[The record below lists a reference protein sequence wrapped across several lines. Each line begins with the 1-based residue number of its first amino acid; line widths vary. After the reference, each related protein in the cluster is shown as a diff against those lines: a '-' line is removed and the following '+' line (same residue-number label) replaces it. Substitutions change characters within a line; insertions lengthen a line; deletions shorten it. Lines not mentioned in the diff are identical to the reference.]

1 MSVKNYNVSQ
11 LTLVLASAWL
21 LGVAGCSSPSSTT
34 AEGRDG
40 GFLQVGNGDEPQ
52 ELDPQ
57 VVTGVPEHRICGA
70 LFEGLVNLD
79 PETLAPMPGAAA
91 SWTVSDDGTL
101 YRFQLRPEGHWS
113 NGAPVTAGDFVYA
126 WQRIL
131 SPGLASEYGYMLW
144 CIKNA
149 RAYNEGR
156 LTDFSQVGVRAL
168 NDLELEV
175 TLEHPY
181 GVLSVDAGA
190 FVVVSRCIGEPSS
203 VSGRWTNG
211 ARSGR
216 SRAITWA
223 MARSCSRNGIR
234 TRSSRWFGI
243 RTTGG
248 RPKVRLPGV
257 SFHPINDL
265 LTEERNFRM
274 GRLHLTE
281 NVPVNKI
288 EVYQREH
295 PEQLHIDPYLG
306 TYFYRLNVTRPPF
319 NDVRVRRAF
328 AMALDRETLV
338 NKVVK
343 GGRQAA
349 YHFTPPD
356 TAGYTCAATI
366 PYDVE
371 EARRLL
377 AEAGYP
383 NGESFPQVELLYN
396 TSENHK
402 LIAAAVQQMWKESL
416 NVEVGLLN
424 QDWKVYLASM
434 QNLDYG
440 MARSGWIAD
449 VVDPINFL
457 ECFTTGN
464 GNNRTGYSSAAYDD
478 LITQA
483 AREADP
489 ATRRGLFQQAEA
501 LLMADAPLVPIYFY
515 TRVYLMSPKVKG
527 WHSNPLGY
535 IPFKD
540 LYLDGGT

>member
-1 MSVKNYNVSQ
+1 MKNYNVSQ

-101 YRFQLRPEGHWS
+101 YRFQLRPEGRWS
-113 NGAPVTAGDFVYA
+113 NGDPVTAGDFVYA

-149 RAYNEGR
+149 RAYNEGL

-168 NDLELEV
+168 DDLELEV
-175 TLEHPY
+175 TLEHPTAY
-181 GVLSVDAGA
+181 FLSMQVHSSWYPVHRATIERIGAMDERGTKWTQPGNHVGNGA
-190 FVVVSRCIGEPSS
+190 FMLKEWYPNKVITVV
-203 VSGRWTNG
+203 
-211 ARSGR
+211 
-216 SRAITWA
+216 
-223 MARSCSRNGIR
+223 RNPYY
-234 TRSSRWFGI
+234 WNAAE
-243 RTTGG
+243 
-248 RPKVRLPGV
+248 VRLPGV

-265 LTEERNFRM
+265 LTEERNFRR

-319 NDVRVRRAF
+319 DDVRVRRAF